1 MASNRKIT
9 STKADKRSAPAPV
22 EAAVE
27 KQGIGLEGGVAIITT
42 ILLLVAILLVDK
54 DLATKFPGHG
64 TFF

>member
-9 STKADKRSAPAPV
+9 STKADKRSATAPDV
-22 EAAVE
+22 VVVE
-27 KQGIGLEGGVAIITT
+27 KKGISLEAGVAIITT

-54 DLATKFPGHG
+54 DLASKFGHG